1 MLGWKELSE
10 EEKSKL
16 GLIYKDG
23 RIMKSLVR
31 YENGFLIPRIFPE
44 KLWDR
49 IQNFEVREDDIWVV
63 TYPKCGTRWTQV
75 CKIQYLAKKNLTN
88 KAYLI
93 QCSLKTLQSSYL
105 LASS

>member
-23 RIMKSLVR
+23 RIMKSLVG

-44 KLWDR
+44 KLLER

-63 TYPKCGTRWTQV
+63 TYPKCGTTWTQV
-75 CKIQYLAKKNLTN
+75 GH
-88 KAYLI
+88 
-93 QCSLKTLQSSYL
+93 
-105 LASS
+105 

>member
-44 KLWDR
+44 KLWER

-63 TYPKCGTRWTQV
+63 TYPKCGTTWTQV
-75 CKIQYLAKKNLTN
+75 VKIQYLVKKPNNLRISYTMHTI
-88 KAYLI
+88 I
-93 QCSLKTLQSSYL
+93 QLKLSNQSTF
-105 LASS
+105 